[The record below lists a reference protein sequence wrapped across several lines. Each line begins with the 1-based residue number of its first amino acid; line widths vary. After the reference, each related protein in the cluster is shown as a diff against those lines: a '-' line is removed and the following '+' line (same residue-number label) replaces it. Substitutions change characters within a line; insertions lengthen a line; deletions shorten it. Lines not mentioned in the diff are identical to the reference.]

1 MFRFVSYVFAATF
14 LTVSGFAQAVPI
26 GGLVDTDRFGYTGTI
41 TRHDSQT
48 DAESGTNVT
57 ETINV
62 GDRDLALFIAQNDT
76 EVSSDYNIIMSSWW
90 YTTDDQGRAG
100 WGNTRGNTGVGF
112 LQLYDSDGS
121 TDTDVSMEFSGF
133 DGTYY
138 TQFDLGLT
146 GSDAGSDDYARLSAY
161 DNVNDGGIW
170 HDYALNLTATGL
182 EGTTTAPGI
191 IESTN
196 QPTDVSGSIT
206 GVFEITE
213 NQTSPANQGFYA
225 VDLSLSMTNW
235 AWNNRDDLMTQDE
248 NGNPISDTFASST
261 FRTVSTVPEP
271 GTIGLMAIAGLG
283 MVAARRRRRYAV
295 S

>member
-1 MFRFVSYVFAATF
+1 MLRIASYVFAATF
-14 LTVSGFAQAVPI
+14 LTVSGLAQAVPI
-26 GGLVDTDRFGYTGTI
+26 GGLVSTDRFGYTGTI

-48 DAESGTNVT
+48 DAESGTNPT
-57 ETINV
+57 DTITL

-76 EVSSDYNIIMSSWW
+76 EVSSDWNVMMGSWW

-112 LQLYDSDGS
+112 LQLFDSDGS
-121 TDTDVSMEFSGF
+121 TDTGVSMEFRNF

-138 TQFDLGLT
+138 TEFDLSLT
-146 GSDAGSDDYARLSAY
+146 GSDADNDDFARLSAY

-170 HDYALNLTATGL
+170 HDYELNLTATGL
-182 EGTTTAPGI
+182 EGMTTAPGI

-196 QPTDVSGSIT
+196 QPTSVSGGIS

-213 NQTSPANQGFYA
+213 DETSPANQGFYA

-235 AWNNRDDLMTQDE
+235 AWENRDDLTTQDE
-248 NGNPISDTFASST
+248 DGNPIEDTFATST

-271 GTIGLMAIAGLG
+271 ATVGLMAIAGLG